1 MSERLRLFLDSASLD
16 DARAAGDLG
25 FVEGITT
32 NPSLLAREGP
42 PAQEQIGALLEAFPG
57 TVFYQP
63 VSVEPDDAAEAIR
76 RVSSGAPGRVVGKL
90 PALPSLF
97 PIAARLTREGITCAM
112 TAVYSPGQAIVAA
125 ASGVRWVIP
134 YVNRAK
140 RLTGGDDLVPN
151 LWSVLDG
158 RGDRPSILAASIKSA
173 DELVQAFVDGAD
185 AVSAPL
191 AILEEL
197 GEHPLTRSAVEGF
210 TRAAED
216 PGSG

>member
-16 DARAAGDLG
+16 DARAARDLG

-32 NPSLLAREGP
+32 NPSLLAREGR
-42 PAQEQIGALLEAFPG
+42 PAEEQLEALLEAFPG
-57 TVFYQP
+57 VVFFQP
-63 VSVEPDDAAEAIR
+63 VWVEPDEAAEAIR
-76 RVSSGAPGRVVGKL
+76 RVASDATDRVVGKL

-97 PIAARLTREGITCAM
+97 PVAARLTQEGIACAM

-125 ASGVRWVIP
+125 ASGARWVIP

-140 RLTGGDDLVPN
+140 RLTGSEDLVQD

-158 RGDRPSILAASIKSA
+158 RGDRPGILAASIKSI
-173 DELVQAFVDGAD
+173 DEMVQAFVDGAD

-191 AILEEL
+191 ALLEEL
-197 GEHPLTRSAVEGF
+197 GEHALTRSAVDGF
-210 TRAAED
+210 TQDAEAA
-216 PGSG
+216 GLQ